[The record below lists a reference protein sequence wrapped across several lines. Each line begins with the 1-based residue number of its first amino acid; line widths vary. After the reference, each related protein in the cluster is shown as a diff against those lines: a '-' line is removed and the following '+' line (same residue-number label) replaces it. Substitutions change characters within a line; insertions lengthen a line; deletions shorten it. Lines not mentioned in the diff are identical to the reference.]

1 MRLTARVESDRVGA
15 NAAANGSNWE
25 EDMDQGP
32 DRRSFV
38 FGLMTAVFGAAAW
51 PDAAQAS
58 SAIRDQPW
66 AKWDGKDKPVR
77 GGIFRAATEQYIGK
91 MNPNHWPVLDWI
103 SMGYFHERLMVTDGQ
118 YKPTIPWLLEQVS
131 FEDPQTVLMK
141 LRGNVE
147 FHDGSKFDAA
157 ALKYQIDWIRD
168 PNSKAWTASWLAPLV
183 SVEVVDPL
191 TLRWKFKVPWA
202 AFNGVMANV
211 PGYALSAAA
220 LKADAEKYDSQPQ
233 GTGPY
238 ILEEA
243 SPGNFLKVKRNPNWW
258 FAKAS
263 GNPDMPYFDG
273 IHVSVIPD
281 PAVRLAN
288 LRAGKI
294 DALIL
299 DKSQYAAV
307 KSDPNLNV
315 WRLPG
320 NHVNALRFNTLK
332 GVFQDVRLRKA
343 VSHALDRKALI
354 AGTQLGLARL
364 ASCMFPEDHWC
375 HNPELKP
382 VAYDPELSKKLL
394 AEAGYAGGLKIRG
407 YYSNTTMGQTIAEA
421 VKNMLAKVGID
432 WQVELVAPAV
442 SATRMQAADYDLATG
457 GWIYIYDPDLMT
469 TGLYHPDGGFNFG
482 RSKNDAAIALIEA
495 GRREVD
501 LDKRQKIYWQLEKVL
516 YDSYEDA
523 WLWWEET
530 IAAYRKNVLGWDHE
544 NFLKYRD
551 AWFWAHPLWFK
562 DGKSG

>member
-1 MRLTARVESDRVGA
+1 
-15 NAAANGSNWE
+15 
-25 EDMDQGP
+25 MDEQGP

-38 FGLMTAVFGAAAW
+38 LGLVTAAFGAAAW
-51 PDAAQAS
+51 PGGAQAS
-58 SAIRDQPW
+58 SAAIKDQPW
-66 AKWDGKDKPVR
+66 AKWDTIKDKPMR
-77 GGIFRAATEQYIGK
+77 GGIFRAAVEQYIGK

-103 SMGYFHERLMVTDGQ
+103 SMGYFHERVMVTDGQ
-118 YKPTIPWLLEQVS
+118 YKPTIPWLLEQS
-131 FEDPQTVLMK
+131 TFEDPQTVLMK
-141 LRGNVE
+141 LRDGIQ
-147 FHDGSKFDAA
+147 FHDGSRFDAE
-157 ALKYQIDWIRD
+157 ALKYQIDWIRNPD
-168 PNSKAWTASWLAPLV
+168 SKAWTASWLAPLV
-183 SVEVVDPL
+183 SVEVVDAL
-191 TLRWKFKVPWA
+191 TLRWKFKEPWA

-273 IHVSVIPD
+273 IHVSIIPD

-294 DALIL
+294 DALTL

-307 KSDPNLNV
+307 KNDPNLNV

-320 NHVNALRFNTLK
+320 NHVNALRFNTQK
-332 GVFQDVRLRKA
+332 GVFQDIRLRKA

-364 ASCMFPEDHWC
+364 ASCMYPEDHWC

-382 VAYDPELSKKLL
+382 VAYDPALSKKLL

-407 YYSNTTMGQTIAEA
+407 YYTNTTMGQTIAEA
-421 VKNMLAKVGID
+421 VKNMLGKVGID
-432 WQVELVAPAV
+432 WQVDLLAPAV

-457 GWIYIYDPDLMT
+457 GWIFIFDPDLMPS
-469 TGLYHPDGGFNFG
+469 GLYHPNGGFNYG
-482 RSKNDAAIALIEA
+482 RSKNEAAIKLIEE

-516 YDSYEDA
+516 YDSYEDC

-530 IAAYRKNVLGWDHE
+530 IVAYRKQVQGWDHE

>member
-1 MRLTARVESDRVGA
+1 MERDLERRAFVRGFVV
-15 NAAANGSNWE
+15 AA
-25 EDMDQGP
+25 
-32 DRRSFV
+32 
-38 FGLMTAVFGAAAW
+38 LGAAAW
-51 PDAAQAS
+51 PGTATAGESGAV
-58 SAIRDQPW
+58 REQPW
-66 AKWDGKDKPVR
+66 AVWDYKDKPVR
-77 GGIFRAATEQYIGK
+77 GGTFRIAVEQYIGK
-91 MNPNHWPVLDWI
+91 MNPNHWPVLDWV
-103 SMGYFHERLMVTDGQ
+103 SMGYFHERLMLTDGQ
-118 YKPTIPWLLEQVS
+118 YKPTVPWLAEAVT
-131 FEDPQTVLMK
+131 FEDPQTVLMR
-141 LRGNVE
+141 LRQGVR

-157 ALKYQIDWIRD
+157 AVKYQMEWIRD
-168 PNSKAWTASWLAPLV
+168 PKSNAWTAAWLAPLV
-183 SVEVVDPL
+183 AVEVVDER
-191 TLRWKFKVPWA
+191 TLRFKFGQPWA

-211 PGYALSAAA
+211 PGYAMSAEA
-220 LKADAEKYDSQPQ
+220 LKTDAEKYDTQPR

-243 SPGNFLKVKRNPNWW
+243 SPGNFLKVKRNPDWW

-273 IHVSVIPD
+273 IHVSIIPD

-294 DALIL
+294 DVLTL
-299 DKSQYAAV
+299 DKSQYAAL
-307 KSDPNLNV
+307 KNDPGV
-315 WRLPG
+315 TVHRLPG
-320 NHVNALRFNTLK
+320 NHVNALRFNTTK
-332 GVFQDVRLRKA
+332 GVFQDIRLRKA

-382 VAYDPELSKKLL
+382 VAYDPELAKKLL
-394 AEAGYAGGLKIRG
+394 AEAGHAGGLKVRG

-421 VKNMLAKVGID
+421 VKNMLGKVGIE
-432 WQVELVAPAV
+432 WQVDLLAPAAL
-442 SATRMQAADYDLATG
+442 ATRMQAADYELAVG
-457 GWIYIYDPDLMT
+457 GWTFIYDPDLMP

-482 RSKNDAAIALIEA
+482 RSRNEAAIALIEA

-530 IAAYRKNVLGWDHE
+530 LVAYRKNVMGWNQE
-544 NFLKYRD
+544 GFLKYKD

-562 DGKSG
+562 DGKSS